1 MRDKID
7 NTIEELDSIGRN
19 IYLAEAAGWKE
30 LVSIAGMNSPLA
42 TGFDVL
48 SVILGIMVFAL
59 TTGALQWLGLILA
72 FAGGFGLLRRY
83 LA

>member
-1 MRDKID
+1 
-7 NTIEELDSIGRN
+7 
-19 IYLAEAAGWKE
+19 
-30 LVSIAGMNSPLA
+30 MNSPLA

-59 TTGALQWLGLILA
+59 TTGPFQWLGLILA